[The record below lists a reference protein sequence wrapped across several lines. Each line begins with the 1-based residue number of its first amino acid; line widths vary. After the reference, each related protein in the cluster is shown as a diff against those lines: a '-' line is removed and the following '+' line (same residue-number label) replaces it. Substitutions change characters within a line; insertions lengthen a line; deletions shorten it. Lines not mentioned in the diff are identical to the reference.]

1 MSKKYG
7 GFTRAEI
14 EEQARFH
21 STSAGSNKNF
31 LFLKNPDGA
40 LSNTCVKIAWG
51 FSYGSLNDEHAWLK
65 KFQSCITSAGLKTL
79 KFPEPVVLF
88 GNYNTKEQFLVMK
101 SDSTV
106 QTIRQIMDKSGGQL
120 DPMLAN
126 MIAAALSALRSAMGS
141 AIGLSTAVSPISQ
154 EDEGWLVRGWAFGE
168 GYSRKYVRTV
178 QDLLDYMASISAASD
193 KKLPSTE
200 KLSWN
205 HGDPSSR
212 NLGYSNGVIH
222 VWDFGRSVYGPSWID
237 GHAIHTCDTVD
248 YTLPMMESFT
258 EYGMGIEEDELMLIE
273 GFRSWF
279 ATRGLSFDIAKK

>member
-1 MSKKYG
+1 MSKNYG

-14 EEQARFH
+14 EEQARSH
-21 STSAGSNKNF
+21 RTSAGSNKNF

-65 KFQSCITSAGLKTL
+65 KSQSCITSAGLKIL
-79 KFPEPVVLF
+79 KLPEPVVLL
-88 GNYNTKEQFLVMK
+88 GNCNTKEQFLVMK

-120 DPMLAN
+120 DPTLAN
-126 MIAAALSALRSAMGS
+126 KIAAALFALRSAMGS
-141 AIGLSTAVSPISQ
+141 AIGPSTAVSPISQ
-154 EDEGWLVRGWAFGE
+154 KDEGWLVRGWAFGE
-168 GYSRKYVRTV
+168 GYSRKHVRTI
-178 QDLLDYMASISAASD
+178 QDLLDYMASISAASG
-193 KKLPSTE
+193 KKLPSTQ

-248 YTLPMMESFT
+248 YTLPMTEAFT
-258 EYGMGIEEDELMLIE
+258 EHGMGIEEDELMLIE
-273 GFRSWF
+273 GFRSWY